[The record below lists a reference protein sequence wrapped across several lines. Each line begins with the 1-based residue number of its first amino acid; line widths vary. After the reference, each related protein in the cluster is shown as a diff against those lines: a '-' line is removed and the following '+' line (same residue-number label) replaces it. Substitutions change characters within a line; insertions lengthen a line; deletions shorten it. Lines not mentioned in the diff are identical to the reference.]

1 MEVTQAALR
10 QVLEA
15 IEDAIHE
22 LNEPEVAELTS
33 MALDQKLAD
42 ARDLL
47 QEYTDGEA

>member
-1 MEVTQAALR
+1 MAELR

-15 IEDAIHE
+15 VKDAIHE
-22 LNEPEVAELTS
+22 LQEPEVAELTS
-33 MALDQKLAD
+33 MALDRKLAD